1 MNNEQ
6 PGAVVQTRRW
16 VEDVV
21 IGHNFCPFA
30 KPSLDQTHYE
40 LLKGGAE
47 QRMQQLLDCCFRL
60 RENSEIETTLL
71 VVEEGLGDFDDYLD
85 ELSLAE
91 ELMASMGLEG
101 EFQLASFHPDY
112 CFAETVPQAAEN
124 YTNRSPY
131 PMFHLLRESSLSR
144 ALAEVGSPEKIPR
157 RNQKYAQ
164 ELGAE
169 ALAKMLR
176 GCRKPRESADV

>member
-6 PGAVVQTRRW
+6 SEAVAQTRRW

-21 IGHNFCPFA
+21 VGHNFCPFA

-40 LLKGGAE
+40 LLQGGTE

-60 RENSEIETTLL
+60 RENAEIETALL
-71 VVEEGLGDFDDYLD
+71 VAAQDLDDFDDYLD

-91 ELMASMGLEG
+91 ELMESMGLDG

-112 CFAETVPQAAEN
+112 CFAETSPEAAEN
-124 YTNRSPY
+124 YSNRSPY
-131 PMFHLLRESSLSR
+131 PVFHLLRESSLSR

-169 ALAKMLR
+169 TLAEMLQR
-176 GCRKPRESADV
+176 CREPLEGADV